1 MTLNHSK
8 TWPVST
14 LAVVQLRVDTH
25 GRAYSTL
32 NESCEKQCQDFGQNV
47 EENGG
52 LLPQGRLEILAKMRA
67 TIRTDTV
74 STILDQDTEVELEHA
89 EKQGMKL
96 LIICKSKSKLFKT
109 TSITQKK
116 INKKYRFKDKNGLF
130 VQNES
135 SVWDW
140 SLMSLLLIY
149 SKLC

>member
-47 EENGG
+47 EGNGNG
-52 LLPQGRLEILAKMRA
+52 CLLPQKRLEILAKMRT

-74 STILDQDTEVELEHA
+74 STILDQDTEVELEPP
-89 EKQGMKL
+89 EKQGMTL
-96 LIICKSKSKLFKT
+96 LII
-109 TSITQKK
+109 
-116 INKKYRFKDKNGLF
+116 
-130 VQNES
+130 
-135 SVWDW
+135 
-140 SLMSLLLIY
+140 
-149 SKLC
+149 